1 MPEFL
6 FRWLKALIFFLNQFL
21 GNVGFVKYLKDLV
34 TGMDDKPPAFIS
46 LFPVAFVI
54 AVALVIWLLFV
65 TRILGPRKPA
75 EVRGVKNS

>member
-34 TGMDDKPPAFIS
+34 TRVDKPPAFIS

-54 AVALVIWLLFV
+54 AVILVIWLLFV
-65 TRILGPRKPA
+65 TRILGHRKPA
-75 EVRGVKNS
+75 EARGVKSS

>member
-21 GNVGFVKYLKDLV
+21 GNVGFVRWLKELV
-34 TGMDDKPPAFIS
+34 TGVDKPPAFIS

-54 AVALVIWLLFV
+54 AVGLVIWLLFV
-65 TRILGPRKPA
+65 IRILSPRKPGAA
-75 EVRGVKNS
+75 EAARK